1 KNETV
6 GSTDAQVRLREV
18 SVYFLLLIYH
28 RANLHA
34 VATEREN
41 QSTDVRRNIVFG
53 LILPR
58 ARRGQLGFS
67 IQDAGIASCVS
78 GPRLAHVFL
87 WYWFDGPG
95 VKKARRG
102 AESEEEHQDF
112 TVPAVPWSRC
122 LALEDESKTRDIY
135 HLARAPVMPGLS
147 DAQTKSH
154 DERKNRLREFPLQ
167 KGEAVVES
175 PEITQGLLLVP
186 GFRVLLNHVDAVT
199 VGGADDTGWKVAS
212 RSVILPEMVTAMA
225 MPDRGDLRSV

>member
-1 KNETV
+1 MASKNETV
-6 GSTDAQVRLREV
+6 GSTDAQVRMGEV
-18 SVYFLLLIYH
+18 SVYSLLLIYH
-28 RANLHA
+28 RANLRA
-34 VATEREN
+34 VTTECEN

-67 IQDAGIASCVS
+67 IQDAGIASCFS

-102 AESEEEHQDF
+102 AEREEEHQGSDGSTLKRIPRCRPCPGVDVSLSEARVRLEIHILWLSMVSF
-112 TVPAVPWSRC
+112 ITLAPRSRSG
-122 LALEDESKTRDIY
+122 DRESWNN
-135 HLARAPVMPGLS
+135 AGP
-147 DAQTKSH
+147 
-154 DERKNRLREFPLQ
+154 
-167 KGEAVVES
+167 
-175 PEITQGLLLVP
+175 VP
-186 GFRVLLNHVDAVT
+186 GFSVLLNHVDAVI

>member
-1 KNETV
+1 MASKNETV

-102 AESEEEHQDF
+102 AESEEEHQ
-112 TVPAVPWSRC
+112 
-122 LALEDESKTRDIY
+122 
-135 HLARAPVMPGLS
+135 
-147 DAQTKSH
+147 
-154 DERKNRLREFPLQ
+154 LQ

-175 PEITQGLLLVP
+175 PEITQGLNRRDFYLRLEVPVSENSVVLSRLLVP

>member
-1 KNETV
+1 MASKNETV

-135 HLARAPVMPGLS
+135 R
-147 DAQTKSH
+147 
-154 DERKNRLREFPLQ
+154 
-167 KGEAVVES
+167 EAVVES
-175 PEITQGLLLVP
+175 PEITQGLNRRDFYLRLEVPVSENSVVLSRLLVP